1 MSHSTKMR
9 RAAAV
14 AVSAFTV
21 LALSAP
27 LAQAG
32 PRERNLRSEAPRDL
46 KIGSAVWGQRDL
58 LDYNRKNRTEFQRIL
73 DAEFNSLTPEN
84 DMKWAEVHPE
94 PDVYDFSGADAV
106 VAFARRN
113 HQEVRGH
120 TLLWHSQNPQWVI
133 DASATWTCDE
143 ARDVLEDHIRTV
155 VGRYAGKVYE
165 WDVANEIFQ
174 DDWDTG
180 GVRLRT
186 EANPFLK
193 ACAEDPVALIGDAF
207 RWAHEADPKAVLFLN
222 DYNAEGINNKT
233 NAYYALAQ
241 ELLADGAPLQGFGA
255 QGHLS
260 LMYGFDESIQA
271 NFERFA
277 ALGLK
282 VAVTEADVRM
292 PLGED
297 GEPDADTDRAAGRA
311 LRQDARGVPQR
322 ARLHELHGVGLRRR
336 AFVGP
341 GRLPRGLRDDHDRGL
356 REEAGVLRAARE
368 PQGRHPRQVPAHAA
382 GTQQVRPLGWRRRW
396 RVGLARPTRH
406 RLSLP
411 GQPGRAADR
420 RAGGRGRGLSDRRP
434 LVQHAVVGWL
444 VRP

>member
-1 MSHSTKMR
+1 MSHSTTMR

-14 AVSAFTV
+14 AASAITA

-27 LAQAG
+27 LANAT
-32 PRERNLRSEAPRDL
+32 PHESTLRSEAPRDL
-46 KIGSAVWGQRDL
+46 KIGTAVWGQRDL
-58 LDYNRKNRTEFQRIL
+58 LNYDRKHPTEFQRIL
-73 DAEFNSLTPEN
+73 ADEFSSLTPEN

-94 PDVYDFSGADAV
+94 PGVYDFSGADAV
-106 VAFARRN
+106 VAFARAN

-133 DASATWTCDE
+133 DASADWTCDE

-155 VGRYAGKVYE
+155 VGRYADSVYE

-174 DDWDTG
+174 DDWDAG

-193 ACAEDPVALIGDAF
+193 ACADDPVALIGDAF
-207 RWAHEADPKAVLFLN
+207 RWAHEADPDAVLFLN

-241 ELLADGAPLQGFGA
+241 ELLADGVPLGGFGA

-260 LMYGFDESIQA
+260 LMYGFDDSIQA

-297 GEPDADTDRAAGRA
+297 GQPDAAQIALQAERYDKMLQACLNVPACTSFTVWGFDDGRSWVPGVFPEGYATIMTEDFVKKPAYYALLESLTDATPGKSPRT
-311 LRQDARGVPQR
+311 P
-322 ARLHELHGVGLRRR
+322 
-336 AFVGP
+336 P
-341 GRLPRGLRDDHDRGL
+341 GRNK
-356 REEAGVLRAARE
+356 
-368 PQGRHPRQVPAHAA
+368 
-382 GTQQVRPLGWRRRW
+382 
-396 RVGLARPTRH
+396 
-406 RLSLP
+406 
-411 GQPGRAADR
+411 
-420 RAGGRGRGLSDRRP
+420 
-434 LVQHAVVGWL
+434 
-444 VRP
+444 

>member
-1 MSHSTKMR
+1 MSHPATTR

-14 AVSAFTV
+14 AASAITAI
-21 LALSAP
+21 ALSVTA
-27 LAQAG
+27 AQAVA
-32 PRERNLRSEAPRDL
+32 PQPTLRSEAPRDL
-46 KIGSAVWGQRDL
+46 EIGSAVWGQRDL
-58 LDYNRKNRTEFQRIL
+58 LGYDRKNPTPFQTVLASEFS
-73 DAEFNSLTPEN
+73 SLTPEN

-94 PDVYDFSGADAV
+94 PGVYDFSGADAV
-106 VAFARRN
+106 VAFAQAN
-113 HQEVRGH
+113 GQEVRGH

-133 DASATWTCDE
+133 DASATWTCQE

-155 VGRYAGKVYE
+155 VGRYAGQVYE

-174 DDWDTG
+174 DDWDAG

-193 ACAEDPVALIGDAF
+193 ACAEDPVALLGDAF
-207 RWAHEADPKAVLFLN
+207 RWAHEADPEAVLFLN

-241 ELLADGAPLQGFGA
+241 ELLADGVPLGGFGA

-260 LMYGFDESIQA
+260 LQYGFDTSIQA

-297 GEPDADTDRAAGRA
+297 GEPTAEQVALQAERYDAMLQACLNVSACTSFTVWGFDDERSWVPFVFPEGYATIMTADFEKKPAYYA
-311 LRQDARGVPQR
+311 L
-322 ARLHELHGVGLRRR
+322 LTSLT
-336 AFVGP
+336 
-341 GRLPRGLRDDHDRGL
+341 
-356 REEAGVLRAARE
+356 EAT
-368 PQGRHPRQVPAHAA
+368 P
-382 GTQQVRPLGWRRRW
+382 
-396 RVGLARPTRH
+396 
-406 RLSLP
+406 
-411 GQPGRAADR
+411 
-420 RAGGRGRGLSDRRP
+420 GLSPRTAPGLNR
-434 LVQHAVVGWL
+434 
-444 VRP
+444 